1 MDQGKFVHYEGSK
14 SYPIEEMQERSAKF
28 LEDIQRRRTI
38 RDFSDK
44 IVPEDIIVNCLK
56 SAGTAPS
63 GANRQPWHFS
73 IVKNP
78 ETKRK
83 IREAAEEEEQ
93 KFYNERAP
101 DEWLEALEPL
111 GTDENKPFLEKAPY
125 LIVIFSEAYGLD
137 EKGNKIK
144 NYYVPESV
152 GIATGI
158 LITALHNAGLATLT
172 HTPSP
177 MNFLREILRR
187 GENERA
193 FLILVTGFPSENAT
207 VPNIQKKKLEDYT
220 SFF

>member
-1 MDQGKFVHYEGSK
+1 MDQSIFVHYEGSK
-14 SYPIEEMQERSAKF
+14 SYPIQEMQERSAKF

-83 IREAAEEEEQ
+83 IREAAEEEEE

-177 MNFLREILRR
+177 MNFLREILER

>member
-1 MDQGKFVHYEGSK
+1 MDQSIFVHYEGSK

-44 IVPEDIIVNCLK
+44 PVPEDIIVNCLK

-73 IVKNP
+73 IVSNP

-83 IREAAEEEEQ
+83 IREAAEDEEE

-158 LITALHNAGLATLT
+158 LITALHNAGLSTLT

-177 MNFLREILRR
+177 MNFLREILGR

>member
-1 MDQGKFVHYEGSK
+1 MDQSIFVHYEGSK
-14 SYPIEEMQERSAKF
+14 SYPIQEMQERSAKF

-73 IVKNP
+73 IVSNP
-78 ETKRK
+78 EIKRK
-83 IREAAEEEEQ
+83 IREAAEEEEG

-177 MNFLREILRR
+177 MNFLREILER

>member
-1 MDQGKFVHYEGSK
+1 MDETSFIPYSHK
-14 SYPIEEMQERSAKF
+14 SYPIEEMQQRSKNF
-28 LEDIQRRRTI
+28 HKSIQQRRTI

-44 IVPEDIIVNCLK
+44 PVPEEIIVNCLK

-73 IVKNP
+73 VVSDMEIK
-78 ETKRK
+78 KQIRK
-83 IREAAEEEEQ
+83 AAEEEEK
-93 KFYNERAP
+93 KFYSGRAP

-111 GTDENKPFLEKAPY
+111 GTDENKPFLEVAPY

-137 EKGNKIK
+137 DKGNKIK

-158 LITALHNAGLATLT
+158 LITALHNAGLVTLT

-177 MNFLREILRR
+177 MNFLREILGR

-193 FLILVTGFPSENAT
+193 FLILVTGFPSKNVT
-207 VPNIQKKKLEDYT
+207 IPNIQKKKLEDYT